1 MSILLID
8 GLNLIRRVHA
18 GVPEVS
24 EDRDDAVLN
33 ACVASMRR
41 ALRRHL
47 PSHALLVME
56 EAGPSWRSR
65 EYPDYKKDR
74 PPMPDDLSAGL
85 PKIKE
90 ALREVGAVSYTHL
103 TLPTKA

>member
-18 GVPEVS
+18 GVPEGS

-56 EAGPSWRSR
+56 EAGPRGGRVSIRTTR
-65 EYPDYKKDR
+65 
-74 PPMPDDLSAGL
+74 
-85 PKIKE
+85 KII
-90 ALREVGAVSYTHL
+90 G
-103 TLPTKA
+103 PG